1 VFVDDA
7 PREPGFEHHTNKR
20 QSTDS
25 QSMIRG
31 NGHERAVIA
40 ARRNDPPVDT
50 EEIRGLAEAAG
61 YDVVDDFTQ
70 TRPEDPGTNLG
81 AGKVEEIAD
90 RMRETDADA
99 LLVDDELT
107 PQQTVN
113 LGEAMPDET
122 VVLDRY
128 RLVLDVFAD
137 GAETRRAK
145 LQVELARLQYRLPR
159 IRAASDE
166 GMLNRL
172 TESGTPLYDVRD
184 RIDELERKLEALPD
198 PGERHREAR
207 REQGFDLVAIAGY
220 TNAGKSTLL
229 HRLGDDLSLADAGPE
244 HPDREAT
251 AAIEDRL
258 FKTLRTTTRR
268 GTIDGRPV
276 LFTDTV
282 GFVSDLPHWL
292 VESCSSTLLEV
303 EGADCVL
310 LIADATDES
319 AVLESKL
326 ETALSVLDDQG
337 VEEVITVLN
346 KVDAVEEGL
355 LAERREAIKG
365 LAPDAL
371 PVSVREGTNLD
382 RLRERLLDRLPTET
396 ATLEMPTCDDA
407 MAVVSWAHDHG
418 DVENVE
424 YGAERI
430 RVDLRGRPD
439 VVSRARA
446 KAESLVA

>member
-1 VFVDDA
+1 
-7 PREPGFEHHTNKR
+7 
-20 QSTDS
+20 
-25 QSMIRG
+25 MIRG
-31 NGHERAVIA
+31 HRNERAVIA
-40 ARRNDPPVDT
+40 TRREESPIETD
-50 EEIRGLAEAAG
+50 EIRGLAEAAG
-61 YDVVDDFTQ
+61 YAVVDGFTQ
-70 TRPEDPGTNLG
+70 VRPEDPGTNLG
-81 AGKVEEIAD
+81 AGKVEEIAELI
-90 RMRETDADA
+90 RNIDADA
-99 LLVDDELT
+99 LVVDDELT

-113 LGEAMPDET
+113 LREAMPDET
-122 VVLDRY
+122 AVLDRY
-128 RLVLDVFAD
+128 RLVLEVFAD
-137 GAETRRAK
+137 GAQTSRAK

-172 TESGTPLYDVRD
+172 TESGTRLYDVRD
-184 RIDELERKLEALPD
+184 RIDELERKLDALPD
-198 PGERHREAR
+198 PGERHRETR

-229 HRLGDDLSLADAGPE
+229 HRIADDLALEDAEPD
-244 HPDREAT
+244 HPDRDAT

-258 FKTLRTTTRR
+258 FETLRTTTRR
-268 GTIDGRPV
+268 GTVDGRPV

-292 VESCSSTLLEV
+292 VESFSSTLMAV

-310 LIADATDES
+310 LVADATDPPAE
-319 AVLESKL
+319 LRSKL
-326 ETALSVLDDQG
+326 ETALDVLGGQG
-337 VEEVITVLN
+337 VDEVITALN
-346 KVDAVEEGL
+346 KIDAVDEAA
-355 LAERREAIKG
+355 LAERRAAIED

-371 PVSVREGTNLD
+371 PVSVRDGTNLD

-396 ATLEMPTCDDA
+396 TTLDMPTCDDA

-418 DVENVE
+418 DVRNVE
-424 YGAERI
+424 YGAETV

-446 KAESLVA
+446 KANDVGG

>member
-1 VFVDDA
+1 MTA
-7 PREPGFEHHTNKR
+7 
-20 QSTDS
+20 S
-25 QSMIRG
+25 
-31 NGHERAVIA
+31 NGTQRAVIA
-40 ARRNDPPVDT
+40 ARRDESPVDT

-61 YDVVDDFTQ
+61 YAVVDDFTQ

-81 AGKVEEIAD
+81 AGKVQEITTRVA
-90 RMRETDADA
+90 ESGADA
-99 LLVDDELT
+99 LVIDDELT

-113 LGEAMPDET
+113 LREAMPDET
-122 VVLDRY
+122 AVLDRY

-137 GAETRRAK
+137 GAETRRAQ
-145 LQVELARLQYRLPR
+145 LQMELARLQYRLPR

-166 GMLNRL
+166 GLLNRV

-184 RIDELERKLEALPD
+184 RIDELERKLDALPD

-229 HRLGDDLSLADAGPE
+229 HRIADDLSLGDAEPD

-251 AAIEDRL
+251 APIEDRL

-292 VESCSSTLLEV
+292 VESFSSTLMEV

-310 LIADATDES
+310 LVADATDGAAE
-319 AVLESKL
+319 LRSKL
-326 ETALSVLDDQG
+326 ETALSVLDAQG
-337 VEEVITVLN
+337 VDEVITVLN
-346 KVDAVEEGL
+346 KIDAIDEAT
-355 LAERREAIKG
+355 LAERRETIED
-365 LAPDAL
+365 LAPDAI
-371 PVSVREGTNLD
+371 PVSVREGTNVEHLTD
-382 RLRERLLDRLPTET
+382 RLRDRLPTET
-396 ATLEMPTCDDA
+396 ATLEMPNCDEA
-407 MAVVSWAHDHG
+407 MGVISWAHDHG
-418 DVENVE
+418 DVRDVE
-424 YGAERI
+424 YGAERVRI
-430 RVDLRGRPD
+430 DLSGRPD
-439 VVSRARA
+439 VVSRAQA
-446 KAESLVA
+446 KADGVGR